1 MKLPQEDKT
10 VAPVLPVAAQ
20 IGTEPASFFAEAGC
34 SGQLDVGPGS
44 SSPWVDT
51 AQLTAVSLKW
61 TEV

>member
-10 VAPVLPVAAQ
+10 VAPALPIAAQ
-20 IGTEPASFFAEAGC
+20 IGTKPASGFSESGC
-34 SGQLDVGPGS
+34 SRHFHVGPGH